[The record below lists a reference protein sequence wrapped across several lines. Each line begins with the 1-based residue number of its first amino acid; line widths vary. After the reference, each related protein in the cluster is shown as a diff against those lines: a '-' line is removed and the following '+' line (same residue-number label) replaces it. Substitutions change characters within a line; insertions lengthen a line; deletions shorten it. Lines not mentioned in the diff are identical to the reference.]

1 MDEIKDRELTP
12 ADFLAMLRKR
22 LVLILI
28 LAVTGQIPCEFGC
41 NWPGER
47 ARVRVMSV
55 DRDQAR
61 VIMDYIRS
69 LLKEVP
75 MLAPLV
81 QRETAES
88 LELSNRV
95 TIKVG

>member
-1 MDEIKDRELTP
+1 
-12 ADFLAMLRKR
+12 
-22 LVLILI
+22 
-28 LAVTGQIPCEFGC
+28 
-41 NWPGER
+41 
-47 ARVRVMSV
+47 MSV

-95 TIKVG
+95 TIEVG